1 MSKVVRLT
9 ENDLVRLVK
18 KVISEQGVLGYR
30 NYKLD
35 PDILS
40 PNNQMFVVKDEG
52 KILIPSFVRN
62 GLAGGV
68 YVDDYDYI
76 VTGNLG
82 TYACQT
88 KNGGRPSCFASINK
102 TVNKTDNFQ
111 EAKNLILSA
120 LI

>member
-18 KVISEQGVLGYR
+18 KVISEQGLLGYTD
-30 NYKLD
+30 YKLD
-35 PDILS
+35 PDILF

-52 KILIPSFVRN
+52 KILKPNLVRN
-62 GLAGGV
+62 GLVGGV
-68 YVDDYDYI
+68 SVDDYDYI

-88 KNGGRPSCFASINK
+88 KSGGGPSCFASIRK
-102 TVNKTDNFQ
+102 TVDKTENFK

-120 LI
+120 L